1 MQKRQNKEFY
11 LTPVQY
17 ERVVKIAK
25 EFKKSTD
32 EMIKELKF
40 WLIGY
45 GSIDKILN
53 DLEDPSKAISAIYK
67 LEASL

>member
-11 LTPVQY
+11 LTPDQY

-32 EMIKELKF
+32 RFVEDIIGWFDCGCFTVDEIISDYEKEL
-40 WLIGY
+40 LI
-45 GSIDKILN
+45 K
-53 DLEDPSKAISAIYK
+53 
-67 LEASL
+67 